1 MHYKKDNF
9 ELLYWDLDLT
19 REIEVVD
26 VTYTIYY
33 EGEWGLNISRAE
45 AIEKL
50 NKCLITNDLTTEQV
64 KELKNKIISAIDE
77 YIDDWNEEIDESY
90 IIQTLYNCYRDKA
103 EQEAL
108 DSAEKE
114 AEDDI
119 NSLGLERTFALNDP
133 DYAAY
138 LKELEEEQIIW
149 KAIYKE
155 VEALNLTDEEKEIVL
170 DRRLKEA
177 FGISDSPINPIPVV
191 APKRETQ
198 RSFGGFTF

>member
-1 MHYKKDNF
+1 MRYKKDNF

-19 REIEVVD
+19 REIDVVD

-33 EGEWGLNISRAE
+33 EGEWGLDISRAE

-77 YIDDWNEEIDESY
+77 YIDNWNEEIDESD

-108 DSAEKE
+108 DSAEEE

-119 NSLGLERTFALNDP
+119 NSLGLERTFALADP
-133 DYAAY
+133 
-138 LKELEEEQIIW
+138 
-149 KAIYKE
+149 
-155 VEALNLTDEEKEIVL
+155 EA
-170 DRRLKEA
+170 
-177 FGISDSPINPIPVV
+177 
-191 APKRETQ
+191 
-198 RSFGGFTF
+198 